1 MFCSY
6 LVCGSPFAKFVLFSL
21 HQPPRVAERRVNE
34 LKGKFSSAIEEGF
47 LEIIVP
53 HPDFYPD
60 LSNLPLTFSD
70 PPERV
75 YWRTKQNLDYSYLM
89 MYAHN
94 RARFYC
100 QLEDDIVATMSYAST
115 IQTFAM
121 QQEANEWF
129 MLEFSSLG
137 FIGKYSWLYI
147 RTLLMV

>member
-1 MFCSY
+1 MDE
-6 LVCGSPFAKFVLFSL
+6 LKAKF
-21 HQPPRVAERRVNE
+21 PM
-34 LKGKFSSAIEEGF
+34 AIEEGI

-60 LSNLPLTFSD
+60 MSNLPLSFND

-75 YWRTKQNLDYSYLM
+75 RWRTKQNLDYSYLM

-94 RARFYC
+94 KARFYC

-115 IQTFAM
+115 IHTFAL

-137 FIGKYSWLYI
+137 FIGSCL
-147 RTLLMV
+147 